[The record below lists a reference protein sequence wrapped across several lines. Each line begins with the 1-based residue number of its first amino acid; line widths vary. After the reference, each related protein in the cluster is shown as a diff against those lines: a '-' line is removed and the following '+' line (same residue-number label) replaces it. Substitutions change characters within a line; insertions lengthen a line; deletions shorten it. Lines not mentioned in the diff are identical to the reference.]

1 MAPRK
6 KKEVVYYTA
15 AEWAR
20 RMRQW
25 QKMTKEQQHLY
36 NTEKHDELDL
46 GEARRA
52 ALAAVRARFGAGE
65 DGWRRAQAA
74 GGCSWWTYRNWDDI
88 TKNVQPQARSLLKT
102 AIACGVKNPMA
113 AMFG

>member
-1 MAPRK
+1 MAKAPR
-6 KKEVVYYTA
+6 EIVYYSA
-15 AEWAR
+15 ADWRR

-25 QKMTKEQQHLY
+25 SKMSKDQQQAY
-36 NTEKHDELDL
+36 NSGHNDRLDL

-52 ALAAVRARFGAGE
+52 ALAAVRVKFGAGE
-65 DGWRRAQAA
+65 VGWRKCQAA
-74 GGCSWWTYRNWDDI
+74 GGMSWWTYRNWDDL
-88 TKNVQPQARSLLKT
+88 TKNVQPQAVSLLRT